1 VAKQTVLYFS
11 AIIAFL
17 LGVYLNILNYFT
29 FGPELA
35 GFYCFNVHR
44 TIWGVVQGY
53 TYITGAWYRP
63 TAFVTPYWIGQ
74 HFVSWHNT
82 VAWKLIDLANVAG
95 ICFLIYW
102 LVLLLFPGKRLA
114 AFIAALYY
122 AASPCLYIVV
132 LEVSAFDFVYIFFVL
147 LTAILYILA
156 YRASGRRAVV
166 LTALSCLAYII
177 ALTGKEIAF
186 VTPVYLGLLSALFLW
201 RERESTPWEAGLRQ
215 EALRLL
221 PFFLVLGL
229 YWKLHILGLSGYYK
243 SEQEDYRTKT
253 NLGLILQNAIK
264 YPLWMIGIFSG
275 VKDKFHQA
283 TCFENWRIT
292 TFGAVTFLSV
302 LLVWV
307 RSVIRSV
314 EDRYRV
320 LILLGW
326 IAIFVAIPVY
336 SGGYLW
342 HANLALVGYA
352 IFFGVGFARIFEMIR
367 IPTWKGVAA
376 VAFTITLLLMARANV
391 DNFLRGN
398 FRREVYR
405 MNYHALKQPP
415 LPASRIP
422 SDALIYVEDHRGLG
436 PWAYGG
442 GNQLFKY
449 VYLNTE
455 LKEEL
460 VPDIDVVT
468 DEQRAKWLA
477 NPHSFFFRFTS
488 QHRWMDVSDQFRRAC
503 IKRITEVSEDLFRQK
518 RAAEVAGVLQPMI
531 RSLSEDGT
539 ALYHYALSLQTQ
551 GRREEAEKYLR
562 LSNERLPQA
571 PAVFLARAQLYGEQ
585 GQRVQACADAREA
598 GTLDPKDLGVKDS
611 IRRWCR

>member
-1 VAKQTVLYFS
+1 VVKQTALSFT

-35 GFYCFNVHR
+35 GFYGYNVHR
-44 TIWGVVQGY
+44 TLQSVIWVY
-53 TYITGAWYRP
+53 TYVAGAWYRP

-114 AFIAALYY
+114 AFLAALYY

-132 LEVSAFDFVYIFFVL
+132 LEISAFDFVYIFFVL
-147 LTAILYILA
+147 LTVILYILA
-156 YRASGRRAVV
+156 YRASGYRAIV
-166 LTALSCLAYII
+166 LTGLSCLAYVI
-177 ALTGKEIAF
+177 ALTGKEISL
-186 VTPVYLGLLSALFLW
+186 VTPVYLCLLSAIFLW
-201 RERESTPWEAGLRQ
+201 RERESAPWKTGLRQ

-229 YWKLHILGLSGYYK
+229 YAKLHILTVAGYYQ
-243 SEQEDYRTKT
+243 SEHDDYRTKT
-253 NLGLILQNAIK
+253 NVGIILQNAIK
-264 YPLWMIGIFSG
+264 YPLWMAGIFSG

-283 TCFENWRIT
+283 ICFENLRIT
-292 TFGAVTFLSV
+292 TFGIVTFASV

-307 RSVIRSV
+307 RSIIRSV

-342 HANLALVGYA
+342 HANLALAGYA
-352 IFFGVGFARIFEMIR
+352 IFFGAGFARILGTIR
-367 IPTWKGVAA
+367 LPVWKGIATT
-376 VAFTITLLLMARANV
+376 AFTLILLLMARANV
-391 DNFLRGN
+391 DDFLKGN
-398 FRREVYR
+398 FRREIYR
-405 MNYHALKQPP
+405 MNYQALKKPP
-415 LPASRIP
+415 VPASRIP
-422 SDALIYVEDHRGLG
+422 GDALIYVEDRRGLG
-436 PWAYGG
+436 AWAYGG

-455 LKEEL
+455 LKEDL

-488 QHRWMDVSDQFRRAC
+488 QHQWVDVSDQFRRAC
-503 IKRITEVSEDLFRQK
+503 IKRMTEVSEDLFRQK
-518 RAAEVAGVLQPMI
+518 RAREVAGFLQPMMH
-531 RSLSEDGT
+531 SLSEDGT

-585 GQRVQACADAREA
+585 GEKAQACADAREA
-598 GTLDPKDLGVKDS
+598 GTLNAKDLVVKDS